1 MRLTLLLVLAGLA
14 LLKVGAQQ
22 ICGTGSC
29 RALPWDITV
38 LSALHALR
46 SPALDSFFTIVTWA
60 GSLYLLLPIAIVL
73 ALLNKRAAHYF
84 HRWFVPLALCVTSIV
99 VHSAK
104 ILVAR
109 PRPVLFEALIALPVD
124 GSYPSAHAAQITAF
138 ACAWMLHPGCR
149 TNASVIGLLLVTTF
163 TVGLSRLYLQVHYP
177 SDVVYGM
184 ATSVLCVTALY
195 SLRGTDQARP

>member
-1 MRLTLLLVLAGLA
+1 MRLALLLGLAGLA

-22 ICGTGSC
+22 ICGTGIC
-29 RALPWDITV
+29 RALPWDTTV

-46 SPALDSFFTIVTWA
+46 SPALDTFFAVVTWA
-60 GSLYLLLPIAIVL
+60 GSLYLLLPIAIVM
-73 ALLNKRAAHYF
+73 ALLDKQATHYF
-84 HRWFVPLALCVTSIV
+84 HRWFIPLALCATWIV

-109 PRPVLFEALIALPVD
+109 PRPVLFDALITLPVD

-138 ACAWMLHPGCR
+138 ACAWLAHPGCR
-149 TNASVIGLLLVTTF
+149 TNAPLIGLLFITTLN
-163 TVGLSRLYLQVHYP
+163 VGLSRLYLQVHYP

-184 ATSVLCVTALY
+184 ATGVLYVAALS
-195 SLRGTDQARP
+195 SLRRTDQAHP